1 MNPDFVAQSQPSTVL
16 SGIVAWNIGPSTRA
30 ALVTTA
36 IGGDYFNDFLRF
48 SFPYWEKY
56 AETHGIGIIAL
67 TDLNAFGRDTR
78 GMNGAWLKL
87 LAPEVVALHFP
98 KVERLALVDTDV
110 IMSPSAPDIFGAAPD
125 NQIAVVSEYENLP
138 YPLVD
143 VKKRMAFLR
152 KEFYS
157 ADYPLD
163 SILFASAEQ
172 LFEMEGLPSH
182 SNYFC
187 SGLIVVPQSKWRL
200 LAAWFD
206 EGALRSSK
214 LAVAWEQTFVAHK
227 VLENGCYWLPY
238 DFQAIWN
245 REMAESYPSLY
256 AHGDLSENQFA
267 QAAVADVL
275 SKRHFLHFAGSWT
288 ESTAWRNNPSQ
299 VIGRLTGLHH
309 ESFSRYRET
318 AVSGKPRGKV
328 TPGDR

>member
-1 MNPDFVAQSQPSTVL
+1 MNPDSAADSRPSSIL
-16 SGIVAWNIGPSTRA
+16 PGIVAWSMKSSTRA

-36 IGGDYFNDFLRF
+36 IGGDYLKDFRRF
-48 SFPYWEKY
+48 SLPYWQKY
-56 AETHGIGIIAL
+56 AEKHDIGIIAL
-67 TDLNAFGRDTR
+67 TDLEAFGRNTR

-87 LAPEVVALHFP
+87 LAPEVVALHYP
-98 KVERLALVDTDV
+98 NLERIALVDTDV
-110 IMSPSAPDIFGAAPD
+110 IMSPGAPDIFQAAPP

-138 YPLVD
+138 YRLVE

-152 KEFYS
+152 KKFYS

-163 SILFASAEQ
+163 SVLFASAEQ
-172 LFEMEGLPSH
+172 LFEMEGLPAH

-187 SGLIVVPQSKWRL
+187 SGLVIVPQSESRL
-200 LAAWFD
+200 FATWFD
-206 EGALRSSK
+206 EGALRSSEVS
-214 LAVAWEQTFVAHK
+214 VAWEQTFVAHK
-227 VLENGCYWLPY
+227 VLEKGCYWLPY

-256 AHGDLSENQFA
+256 AHGDLSVNQFA

-288 ESTAWRNNPSQ
+288 ESTAWRNDPSQ
-299 VIGRLTGLHH
+299 VIARLAGLHH
-309 ESFSRYRET
+309 ESFSRYRKT

-328 TPGDR
+328 TPVDR

>member
-16 SGIVAWNIGPSTRA
+16 SGIVAWNIGPSTRS

-143 VKKRMAFLR
+143 VKKRM
-152 KEFYS
+152 
-157 ADYPLD
+157 
-163 SILFASAEQ
+163 
-172 LFEMEGLPSH
+172 
-182 SNYFC
+182 
-187 SGLIVVPQSKWRL
+187 
-200 LAAWFD
+200 
-206 EGALRSSK
+206 
-214 LAVAWEQTFVAHK
+214 
-227 VLENGCYWLPY
+227 
-238 DFQAIWN
+238 
-245 REMAESYPSLY
+245 ESELK
-256 AHGDLSENQFA
+256 LSEKAIKTIFSNVEDIRPRLPNYGHRSFH
-267 QAAVADVL
+267 DVV
-275 SKRHFLHFAGSWT
+275 FG
-288 ESTAWRNNPSQ
+288 
-299 VIGRLTGLHH
+299 
-309 ESFSRYRET
+309 
-318 AVSGKPRGKV
+318 
-328 TPGDR
+328 